1 MEAAIKR
8 MMEEAREKGIKIV
21 TVESCTGGLIGKL
34 LTDQPGAS
42 HVYERGYITYSN
54 EGKSDLVDV
63 PPSLLK
69 QHGAVSEQVAIAMAE
84 GALHR
89 TPTQLSVSVTGIAGP
104 DGGSAEKPVGLVYIG
119 IAVKEGPAKC
129 VKCQFSGSRAEIRQ
143 KGAEKAIQML
153 MEAVHDYRL
162 SA

>member
-1 MEAAIKR
+1 METAIRR
-8 MMEEAREKGIKIV
+8 MMDEAREKGIKIV

-42 HVYERGYITYSN
+42 EVYERGYITYSN

-69 QHGAVSEQVAIAMAE
+69 QYGAVSEQVACAMAE

-89 TPTQLSVSVTGIAGP
+89 TPTQISVSVTGIAGP
-104 DGGSAEKPVGLVYIG
+104 GGGSKDKPVGLVYIG
-119 IAVKEGPAKC
+119 LSVKEGPNQC
-129 VKCQFSGSRAEIRQ
+129 QKCQFSGSRAEVRQ
-143 KGAEKAIQML
+143 KAAEKAIQML
-153 MEAVHDYRL
+153 IDAVHDYRL